1 VYIKMYTTMR
11 KSVME
16 KQAAKKS
23 REFLTHQEER
33 ANASVA
39 LWWQKLHS
47 QHYSRFEHVRLEHV
61 KAVQRA
67 SSQTFV
73 LTQRLKRMLTAGTGE
88 IKVPRSRGVAEAR
101 NELPKLLKEVDQGE
115 TFIIRGPKGRET
127 LMIDADVFRSLQEAY
142 FALLGELETRNILE
156 NEEAKKS
163 LDAALESDDYETFS
177 EEDLD
182 AE

>member
-1 VYIKMYTTMR
+1 MR

-23 REFLTHQEER
+23 REALAHQEEI
-33 ANASVA
+33 ANASVSQ
-39 LWWQKLHS
+39 WWQNLHS
-47 QHYSRFEHVRLEHV
+47 QYYDELEHV
-61 KAVQRA
+61 KALQRTL
-67 SSQTFV
+67 SQVFV
-73 LTQRLKRMLTAGTGE
+73 AERAQQLKRMWTIGTGE

-163 LDAALESDDYETFS
+163 LDDALESDDYEMFS

>member
-1 VYIKMYTTMR
+1 MR

-23 REFLTHQEER
+23 REALAHQEEI
-33 ANASVA
+33 ANASVSQ
-39 LWWQKLHS
+39 WWQNLHS
-47 QHYSRFEHVRLEHV
+47 QYYEFEHV
-61 KAVQRA
+61 KALQRTL
-67 SSQTFV
+67 SQVFV
-73 LTQRLKRMLTAGTGE
+73 AERAQQLKRMWTIGTGE

-163 LDAALESDDYETFS
+163 LDDALESDDYEMFS

>member
-1 VYIKMYTTMR
+1 
-11 KSVME
+11 ME
-16 KQAAKKS
+16 KQAAKKG
-23 REFLTHQEER
+23 REALAHQEEI
-33 ANASVA
+33 ANASVSR
-39 LWWQKLHS
+39 WWQNLHS
-47 QHYSRFEHVRLEHV
+47 QYYELEHV
-61 KAVQRA
+61 KAYAAALSQVLVAERA
-67 SSQTFV
+67 Q
-73 LTQRLKRMLTAGTGE
+73 QLKRMWPMGTGE

-127 LMIDADVFRSLQEAY
+127 LLIDADVFRSLQEAY

-156 NEEAKKS
+156 SEEAKKS
-163 LDAALESDDYETFS
+163 LDAALESDDYEMFS